1 MYRTVRLLALLL
13 FFAPSLVSCEQE
25 GKEILLPQEEIE
37 ESEKPDISDSADNTE
52 NLEVRDVSGAYIS
65 DTISYKE
72 FYKLTNYNFIY
83 PSKDP
88 WGNPIMLSG
97 TISMENTLAQEK
109 NARGIVLYNHYTV
122 YRSDECP
129 SRGKLEVQ
137 SMIAGSGLI
146 TIAPDYYGFGITEKE
161 QQAYCIASVNAQA
174 AVDALIYGCRLLQ
187 IMGFSWGSPIINVG
201 YSQGGQTAIAVQRLV
216 DEYYPDIHIT
226 RTMAGAGPYDLTET
240 YRRFVQSEV
249 AGMPST
255 VISVLLAF
263 NKYYQVGLKREELFV
278 EPTLSHIDDWILSKK
293 YNRTEIDKLVAS
305 LDINSFAT
313 ANMVD
318 INSES
323 TRRMMAALEKEN
335 LCRGWTPNKEDD
347 IFLFH
352 NVSDITVPY
361 QCTINLYNFL
371 TECGVEHV
379 ELVAKDLGQVY
390 NQPAHESGAIFFI
403 SHVRAYICQILGI
416 NSW

>member
-37 ESEKPDISDSADNTE
+37 ENEKPDISDSADNTE

-226 RTMAGAGPYDLTET
+226 RTMKPIAGLYSLKLQVCP
-240 YRRFVQSEV
+240 
-249 AGMPST
+249 
-255 VISVLLAF
+255 VL
-263 NKYYQVGLKREELFV
+263 
-278 EPTLSHIDDWILSKK
+278 
-293 YNRTEIDKLVAS
+293 
-305 LDINSFAT
+305 
-313 ANMVD
+313 
-318 INSES
+318 
-323 TRRMMAALEKEN
+323 
-335 LCRGWTPNKEDD
+335 
-347 IFLFH
+347 
-352 NVSDITVPY
+352 
-361 QCTINLYNFL
+361 
-371 TECGVEHV
+371 
-379 ELVAKDLGQVY
+379 
-390 NQPAHESGAIFFI
+390 
-403 SHVRAYICQILGI
+403 
-416 NSW
+416 